1 MIVVLAVVTVV
12 AMLVAAVAAFA
23 LLRPGAVVPVA
34 TKPQPARAVAEEDV
48 VGESAVEAV
57 HSGEPSR
64 NGVVAGGTDGAVVT
78 DAASSDNEAEA
89 DAVNSAASADDA
101 VAGANGDGD
110 GAPAPPTVVRW
121 AKRFASRDGAL
132 DDETRLNLLRDLGI
146 VRAPWGIPLLIEA
159 YDEETSRDHRLQALS
174 SLAAYRHIDTQ
185 PTFEAVLRDGDEDER
200 RIAASALAA
209 LRIRAALPA

>member
-23 LLRPGAVVPVA
+23 LLRPATVVPVA

-48 VGESAVEAV
+48 VGERFVEPI

-64 NGVVAGGTDGAVVT
+64 NGIVAGGTDDAVVH
-78 DAASSDNEAEA
+78 DEAA
-89 DAVNSAASADDA
+89 AASADDES
-101 VAGANGDGD
+101 ANARSGNDD
-110 GAPAPPTVVRW
+110 ATPAPPTVVRW

-146 VRAPWGIPLLIEA
+146 VRAPWGIPLLTEA
-159 YDEETSRDHRLQALS
+159 YDEETSREHRLQALS

>member
-1 MIVVLAVVTVV
+1 MIVVLAAVTVV

-23 LLRPGAVVPVA
+23 LLRPGTVVPVA
-34 TKPQPARAVAEEDV
+34 TKPRAEHMRPTPNEAIVEQGRVVTEDDV
-48 VGESAVEAV
+48 VDEHVIEAV
-57 HSGEPSR
+57 HTGEPSR
-64 NGVVAGGTDGAVVT
+64 NGVVA
-78 DAASSDNEAEA
+78 DNEAEA
-89 DAVNSAASADDA
+89 GVGTSAPSADDA
-101 VAGANGDGD
+101 VALA
-110 GAPAPPTVVRW
+110 APRVMRW

-146 VRAPWGIPLLIEA
+146 VRAPWGIPLLTEA
-159 YDEETSRDHRLQALS
+159 YDEERSREHRLQALR